1 MRKFTDIKGEESL
14 DVLAEILVPITV
26 IANDE
31 EVKKGFETNV
41 AMCASIALKNHKK
54 EVIDILAAI
63 DGRDREEM
71 LKDLDLLTLPTVLI
85 EILSEP
91 AVQNLFQ

>member
-31 EVKKGFETNV
+31 EVKKGFDTNV
-41 AMCASIALKNHKK
+41 AMCVSIALKKYK
-54 EVIDILAAI
+54 EEVLDILAAI
-63 DGRDREEM
+63 DGKEREEM
-71 LKDLDLLTLPTVLI
+71 LKDLNLLTLPTVLI

-91 AVQNLFQ
+91 TVQNLFR

>member
-54 EVIDILAAI
+54 EVIDILTAI